1 MELDTLTLPPVV
13 AQVLAWVAVVGAVL
27 SVASSVVSQ
36 IVSGRAAKKLGNPKW
51 LLGLEVTLAV
61 LALNL
66 GRRRP
71 PPPAAP

>member
-36 IVSGRAAKKLGNPKW
+36 IVSGRAAKKLPNPRW
-51 LLGLEVTLAV
+51 LLGVEIVLSV

-66 GRRRP
+66 ARRRQP
-71 PPPAAP
+71 